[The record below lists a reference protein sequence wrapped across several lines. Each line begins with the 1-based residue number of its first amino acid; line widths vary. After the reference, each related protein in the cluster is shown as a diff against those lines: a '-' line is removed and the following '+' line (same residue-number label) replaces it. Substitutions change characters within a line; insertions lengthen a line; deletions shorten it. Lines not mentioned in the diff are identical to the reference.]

1 LGPSSIL
8 YSIAASADNLVT
20 AAGTYEDAGRPGV
33 MVFQGASPRS
43 TPFAGKRISSTYT
56 FANQNDAGTE
66 LAVQPDGK
74 LLIAGTSDTR
84 DTGSTKADFGL
95 LRLLAFDD
103 TAGSISGRVFKDRN
117 GNGVRNSNDNG
128 HTAVR
133 VYIDQDKDAKFDKN
147 TEPSVLTDAN
157 GKYTI
162 PGLPPGPYRIRQLIP
177 KGFRQSLP
185 LKAYYNMTLEDAEH
199 VRNKDFG
206 NTVRP
211 LVSGRVFR
219 DDNANGLLDDGEQ
232 GMKNFT
238 VFVDDDRD
246 GKFDND
252 EESTITDETGRWNLS
267 VDAGAVVVRIV
278 PRDGFTRTT
287 TSRFRLDLD
296 PAEVSSDHLFGQ
308 RRIT

>member
-1 LGPSSIL
+1 
-8 YSIAASADNLVT
+8 
-20 AAGTYEDAGRPGV
+20 
-33 MVFQGASPRS
+33 
-43 TPFAGKRISSTYT
+43 
-56 FANQNDAGTE
+56 
-66 LAVQPDGK
+66 
-74 LLIAGTSDTR
+74 
-84 DTGSTKADFGL
+84 
-95 LRLLAFDD
+95 
-103 TAGSISGRVFKDRN
+103 
-117 GNGVRNSNDNG
+117 
-128 HTAVR
+128 
-133 VYIDQDKDAKFDKN
+133 
-147 TEPSVLTDAN
+147 
-157 GKYTI
+157 
-162 PGLPPGPYRIRQLIP
+162 
-177 KGFRQSLP
+177 
-185 LKAYYNMTLEDAEH
+185 
-199 VRNKDFG
+199 
-206 NTVRP
+206 
-211 LVSGRVFR
+211 VFR